1 MAINNHTSCNT
12 VVQFAS
18 YNMYGFNSGLP
29 MLQEMCKTYDIIL
42 IQEHWLQT
50 CDLHK
55 LSLIDNNFSCLAVS
69 AMDSKCGNGILHGR
83 PFRGTGVL
91 WRRRLADIGLHM
103 KLIEKDV
110 DGRYI
115 SVMLSKYK
123 IIITCVYLPSHS
135 TNMANTVEVGA
146 IFAHLEAIL
155 DKYVGCLHILA
166 GDFNF
171 VCNSSQHGYNL
182 FTNLCFTYNLKCMDN
197 ELDDCGYTYCSEA
210 LGHRSWIDHVFVSK
224 SLCES
229 FAHFTILDSGC
240 NNSDHNPITWQLNW
254 SDVHNVT
261 HKQQQHHHSS
271 QMCLDKADIG
281 LQFNRSIVTSN

>member
-12 VVQFAS
+12 AVQFAS

-197 ELDDCGYTYCSEA
+197 KLDDCGYTYCSED

-224 SLCES
+224 S
-229 FAHFTILDSGC
+229 F
-240 NNSDHNPITWQLNW
+240 
-254 SDVHNVT
+254 
-261 HKQQQHHHSS
+261 
-271 QMCLDKADIG
+271 
-281 LQFNRSIVTSN
+281 